1 VRKNRAA
8 TLSGGFP
15 DAGATFSLR
24 PISMKKRYILL
35 SILLALLAVGVFFFF
50 YYDLSVYLT
59 DRQKAIRLLKSFGPW
74 SFLVFIPLQTLQVI
88 MAPFPGEVTGF
99 IGGYI
104 YGTIL
109 GTLYS
114 TIGLTIGSWI
124 AFTLARIYGLPLV
137 EKIVAPGTVRKYDT
151 FMRHQG
157 ILVSFVLFLI
167 PGFPKDSL
175 CYIMG
180 LSHIP
185 TTTFLLL
192 STIGRLF
199 GTILLSVGGSL
210 ARDRQTEV
218 LFVVFALS
226 GLTLLLAYI
235 YRDRILLWLKKREGP
250 PPPVAR
256 TKDTGRYD
264 EKSR

>member
-1 VRKNRAA
+1 
-8 TLSGGFP
+8 
-15 DAGATFSLR
+15 
-24 PISMKKRYILL
+24 MKKRYILL
-35 SILLALLAVGVFFFF
+35 SILLALLAVGAFFFF

-74 SFLVFIPLQTLQVI
+74 SFLIFIPLQILQVI

-114 TIGLTIGSWI
+114 TVGLTVGSWI
-124 AFTLARIYGLPLV
+124 AFMLARIYGLPLV
-137 EKIVAPGTVRKYDT
+137 EKIVAPQIIRKYDT
-151 FMRHQG
+151 FMKHQG
-157 ILVSFVLFLI
+157 VLVSFVLFLI

-218 LFVVFALS
+218 LFVVFILS
-226 GLTLLLAYI
+226 GLTLFLAYI

-250 PPPVAR
+250 PSPAAR
-256 TKDTGRYD
+256 TEEGPSGHD
-264 EKSR
+264 EKPH